1 MLYYTY
7 MTSSKIEAPLKKI
20 ALKIKTAREKLKLTQ
35 AEVAEKVDMD
45 VTYYARI
52 ERGEIDTSG
61 TKLVKLFEYL
71 KIKI

>member
-7 MTSSKIEAPLKKI
+7 MNSSKDEKSLRNI
-20 ALKIKTAREKLKLTQ
+20 AEKIKKARETAKLTQ
-35 AEVAEKVDMD
+35 AEVAKKVGMD

-61 TKLVKLFEYL
+61 TKLIKLFELL

>member
-1 MLYYTY
+1 MANQKDEKSLV
-7 MTSSKIEAPLKKI
+7 EI
-20 ALKIKTAREKLKLTQ
+20 AEMIKEAREKVKLTQ
-35 AEVAEKVDMD
+35 AEVAKKVGLD

-61 TKLVKLFEYL
+61 TKLLKLFKFL

>member
-1 MLYYTY
+1 M
-7 MTSSKIEAPLKKI
+7 IKK
-20 ALKIKTAREKLKLTQ
+20 AREKANLTQ
-35 AEVAEKVDMD
+35 AEVAEKVGMD

-61 TKLVKLFEYL
+61 TNVLRLFKFL

>member
-7 MTSSKIEAPLKKI
+7 MNSPKNEVTLKEI
-20 ALKIKTAREKLKLTQ
+20 AETIKKAREKAKLTQ
-35 AEVAEKVDMD
+35 AEVAEKVGMD

-61 TKLVKLFEYL
+61 SNLIKLFKLL

>member
-1 MLYYTY
+1 MIYYTY
-7 MTSSKIEAPLKKI
+7 MTNQKDEKSLIEIAEMIKK
-20 ALKIKTAREKLKLTQ
+20 AREKAKLTQ
-35 AEVAEKVDMD
+35 AEVAEKTGID

-61 TKLVKLFEYL
+61 TKLIKLFKFL